1 MANLGF
7 VGLELMGNR
16 IVKRLLDTGH
26 PVIDYDR
33 TRATADLLI
42 GAGLQ
47 WLNTPRE
54 VAEAVDITFS
64 TVSDSAA
71 LSSVVHELGS

>member
-7 VGLELMGNR
+7 AGLELRGNR

-47 WLNTPRE
+47 
-54 VAEAVDITFS
+54 VAQYAS
-64 TVSDSAA
+64 
-71 LSSVVHELGS
+71 